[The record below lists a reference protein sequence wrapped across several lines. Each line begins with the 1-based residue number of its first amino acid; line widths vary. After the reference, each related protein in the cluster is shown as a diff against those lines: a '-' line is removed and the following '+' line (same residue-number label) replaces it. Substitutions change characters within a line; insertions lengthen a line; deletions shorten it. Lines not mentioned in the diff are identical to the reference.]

1 MTRFR
6 SDDPGV
12 AERRV
17 AGLRVAELRAP
28 YRAMSAGKRARLVAA
43 SAALLAGAVVSAAAQ
58 AAPQVGYRVA
68 LTACPHAGITAP
80 CLTINAADGTVYN
93 ITGATPKPPLNG
105 RMIRLRATVSDK
117 LSACLQGTVLDR
129 IRWTPVRQKCA
140 N

>member
-6 SDDPGV
+6 SDL
-12 AERRV
+12 
-17 AGLRVAELRAP
+17 LRLVELR
-28 YRAMSAGKRARLVAA
+28 RDRTMSAAARGMPVLAIAVLLAGTLLAGPLMAVAA
-43 SAALLAGAVVSAAAQ
+43 SAA
-58 AAPQVGYRVA
+58 PQVGERVA

-80 CLTINAADGTVYN
+80 CLTVNGADGTVYN
-93 ITGATPKPPLNG
+93 ITGATPKPPFNG

-117 LSACLQGTVLDR
+117 LSACLQGIVLDR

>member
-1 MTRFR
+1 
-6 SDDPGV
+6 
-12 AERRV
+12 
-17 AGLRVAELRAP
+17 
-28 YRAMSAGKRARLVAA
+28 MSAGKRARLVAA
-43 SAALLAGAVVSAAAQ
+43 SAALLAGALISAAAQ

-68 LTACPHAGITAP
+68 LTACPHGGITAP

>member
-6 SDDPGV
+6 SD
-12 AERRV
+12 
-17 AGLRVAELRAP
+17 GLYAAELRAAELRP
-28 YRAMSAGKRARLVAA
+28 YRTMSGGKRTSLVPA
-43 SAALLAGAVVSAAAQ
+43 SAVLLAGALISAAAQ
-58 AAPQVGYRVA
+58 AAPQVGFRVA

-80 CLTINAADGTVYN
+80 CLTIAGADGTVYN
-93 ITGATPKPPLNG
+93 ITGAAPKPPLNG

-117 LSACLQGTVLDR
+117 LSACLQGTTLDR

>member
-1 MTRFR
+1 MRSATR
-6 SDDPGV
+6 
-12 AERRV
+12 
-17 AGLRVAELRAP
+17 AGLVC
-28 YRAMSAGKRARLVAA
+28 AGAFAVAA
-43 SAALLAGAVVSAAAQ
+43 VLIAGAAQ
-58 AAPQVGYRVA
+58 AAPQVGERIA

-80 CLTINAADGTVYN
+80 CLTITGADGTVYN

-129 IRWTPVRQKCA
+129 IRWTPVRQKCT

>member
-6 SDDPGV
+6 SDDRRV
-12 AERRV
+12 AERR
-17 AGLRVAELRAP
+17 P
-28 YRAMSAGKRARLVAA
+28 YLTMSAGKRANLVSA
-43 SAALLAGAVVSAAAQ
+43 SVVLLAAALISAAAQ
-58 AAPQVGYRVA
+58 AAPQVGERVA

-80 CLTINAADGTVYN
+80 CLTIAGADGAVYN
-93 ITGATPKPPLNG
+93 ITGAAPKPPLNG

-117 LSACLQGTVLDR
+117 LSACLQGTTLDR

>member
-6 SDDPGV
+6 SDDSGV

-28 YRAMSAGKRARLVAA
+28 LRAMSAGKRARLVAA
-43 SAALLAGAVVSAAAQ
+43 STAMLAGVLISAAAQ

-68 LTACPHAGITAP
+68 LTACPHGGITAP